1 MKKSSNFL
9 AKAKNKFHRLG
20 LKSDPF
26 TESRSITDGSINN
39 VFTGRDAELE
49 QVAQRLLGEER
60 RRILVYGRIGI
71 GKSAFLAKILT
82 DLEEYTSDL
91 LVVRATLQ
99 ENQDLAEA
107 ALIELARA
115 MPDNELA
122 KRQLYAL
129 GILQRQAPKKLKS
142 EAGANLIA
150 SGKFTE
156 EDNPIPELKNPAI
169 NLNILIEEAK
179 KQYAGGVL
187 IAIDDLDKQDP
198 KRVRDLMH
206 NAQGMLKGS
215 AWYILT
221 GHPTGITHDLLTT
234 ERGLFD
240 LRLELKELDPDTRY
254 QMLVNYLNSVR
265 IDNDCDDPDN
275 PRSVLPFLPDTA
287 KRLCDESRGRPRLFN
302 RLGSAV
308 LNAAL
313 KEVDN
318 HLDGEAIYITHEVL
332 EAGLREAYSNFRE
345 QAALKMQTQ
354 RVLGLLERKG
364 GLSDE
369 SITLEELHSI
379 GFSSFNEIVPFLE
392 RLQDADLAYRRDL
405 EDATEYEAIL
415 PPGSVEA
422 LAKLPPS
429 ADSSD

>member
-1 MKKSSNFL
+1 VVV
-9 AKAKNKFHRLG
+9 
-20 LKSDPF
+20 
-26 TESRSITDGSINN
+26 DGVNIGVNIC
-39 VFTGRDAELE
+39 LPW
-49 QVAQRLLGEER
+49 AQRK
-60 RRILVYGRIGI
+60 V
-71 GKSAFLAKILT
+71 
-82 DLEEYTSDL
+82 LE
-91 LVVRATLQ
+91 
-99 ENQDLAEA
+99 
-107 ALIELARA
+107 
-115 MPDNELA
+115 
-122 KRQLYAL
+122 
-129 GILQRQAPKKLKS
+129 LQRQAPKKLKS

-179 KQYAGGVL
+179 KQYADGVL

-215 AWYILT
+215 A
-221 GHPTGITHDLLTT
+221 
-234 ERGLFD
+234 
-240 LRLELKELDPDTRY
+240 
-254 QMLVNYLNSVR
+254 
-265 IDNDCDDPDN
+265 
-275 PRSVLPFLPDTA
+275 
-287 KRLCDESRGRPRLFN
+287 
-302 RLGSAV
+302 
-308 LNAAL
+308 
-313 KEVDN
+313 
-318 HLDGEAIYITHEVL
+318 YITHEVL

-354 RVLGLLERKG
+354 RVLGLLGRKG

-422 LAKLPPS
+422 IAELPPN
-429 ADSSD
+429 ADSID